1 MALEGLAF
9 LRQKKEKVE
18 ATMKNEEET
27 SPILLTLR
35 DVGEKFIST

>member
-1 MALEGLAF
+1 MASEGLAF

-27 SPILLTLR
+27 SPILSPLR
-35 DVGEKFIST
+35 DVGEKLIIT